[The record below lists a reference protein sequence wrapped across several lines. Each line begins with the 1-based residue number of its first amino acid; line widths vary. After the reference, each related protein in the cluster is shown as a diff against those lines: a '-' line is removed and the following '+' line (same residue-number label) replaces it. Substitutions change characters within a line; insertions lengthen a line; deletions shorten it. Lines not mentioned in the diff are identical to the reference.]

1 MLMKN
6 RIVKFVVLVCCLC
19 SMPGIVRAQ
28 LSVHQFDQL
37 MKKIDDVLWYEKV
50 GDIAHVDKVILCGP
64 PRWKESN
71 PTSMSAGNELK
82 FRAYIFIPKSV
93 KENKKYP
100 LIVFPHSGVHADM
113 DTYYA
118 HIIRELI
125 AQEYIVVAAD
135 YRGSTGYGAGTY
147 NNIDY
152 GGLENED
159 VYISRNYMVDN
170 FDIVDG
176 SRVGIMGWSHGGM
189 ISLMN
194 LFNYPG
200 QYKCGFAGVPVSD
213 VIMRMGYASDSY
225 RKIFSAKN
233 HIGQTAKDNIAEYK
247 RRSPVWHAEKLKDPL
262 LIYTNTSD
270 DDVNVIEVESMIR
283 ALKAEG
289 KKFEY
294 KIFERAPGAHSFD
307 RLDTY
312 ESSKIRLDIY
322 KFMGRYLKPNKP
334 FGSVKELRKAA
345 YKF

>member
-64 PRWKESN
+64 PRWKEFN

-93 KENKKYP
+93 DENKK
-100 LIVFPHSGVHADM
+100 
-113 DTYYA
+113 
-118 HIIRELI
+118 
-125 AQEYIVVAAD
+125 YIVVAAD
-135 YRGSTGYGAGTY
+135 YRGSTGDGSGTY

-176 SRVGIMGWSHGGM
+176 NRVGIMGWSHGGM
-189 ISLMN
+189 ITLMN

>member
-1 MLMKN
+1 M
-6 RIVKFVVLVCCLC
+6 
-19 SMPGIVRAQ
+19 
-28 LSVHQFDQL
+28 
-37 MKKIDDVLWYEKV
+37 
-50 GDIAHVDKVILCGP
+50 
-64 PRWKESN
+64 
-71 PTSMSAGNELK
+71 
-82 FRAYIFIPKSV
+82 

-125 AQEYIVVAAD
+125 A
-135 YRGSTGYGAGTY
+135 RRNTSWCGLPGKHRYGAGTY

-152 GGLENED
+152 GGLETKT
-159 VYISRNYMVDN
+159 YISRNYMVDN

-189 ISLMN
+189 ITLMN

-247 RRSPVWHAEKLKDPL
+247 RRSVWHAEKLKDPSL
-262 LIYTNTSD
+262 SILIP
-270 DDVNVIEVESMIR
+270 VM
-283 ALKAEG
+283 
-289 KKFEY
+289 
-294 KIFERAPGAHSFD
+294 
-307 RLDTY
+307 
-312 ESSKIRLDIY
+312 
-322 KFMGRYLKPNKP
+322 M
-334 FGSVKELRKAA
+334 
-345 YKF
+345 

>member
-1 MLMKN
+1 
-6 RIVKFVVLVCCLC
+6 
-19 SMPGIVRAQ
+19 
-28 LSVHQFDQL
+28 
-37 MKKIDDVLWYEKV
+37 
-50 GDIAHVDKVILCGP
+50 
-64 PRWKESN
+64 
-71 PTSMSAGNELK
+71 
-82 FRAYIFIPKSV
+82 
-93 KENKKYP
+93 
-100 LIVFPHSGVHADM
+100 M

-189 ISLMN
+189 ITLMN

-247 RRSPVWHAEKLKDPL
+247 
-262 LIYTNTSD
+262 
-270 DDVNVIEVESMIR
+270 
-283 ALKAEG
+283 
-289 KKFEY
+289 
-294 KIFERAPGAHSFD
+294 IFERAPGAHSFD

>member
-1 MLMKN
+1 
-6 RIVKFVVLVCCLC
+6 
-19 SMPGIVRAQ
+19 
-28 LSVHQFDQL
+28 
-37 MKKIDDVLWYEKV
+37 
-50 GDIAHVDKVILCGP
+50 
-64 PRWKESN
+64 
-71 PTSMSAGNELK
+71 
-82 FRAYIFIPKSV
+82 
-93 KENKKYP
+93 
-100 LIVFPHSGVHADM
+100 M
-113 DTYYA
+113 DTYYDN
-118 HIIRELI
+118 IIRELI
-125 AQEYIVVAAD
+125 EQEYSVVAAE
-135 YRGSTGYGAGTY
+135 YRGSTGYGSGKY

-176 SRVGIMGWSHGGM
+176 NRVGIMGWSHGGM
-189 ISLMN
+189 ITLMN

-213 VIMRMGYASDSY
+213 VIMRMGYFSDSY